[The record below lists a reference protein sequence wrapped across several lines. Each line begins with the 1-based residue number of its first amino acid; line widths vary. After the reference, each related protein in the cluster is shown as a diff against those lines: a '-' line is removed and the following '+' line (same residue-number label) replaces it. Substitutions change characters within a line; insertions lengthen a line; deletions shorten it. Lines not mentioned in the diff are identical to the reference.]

1 MIKKNRI
8 LVTGVNGYVGSHIFN
23 YFAKKSDY
31 VVEGIDIIEKA
42 SDSRIHIVDLRK
54 ANTTKIFFRDNKFD
68 FIYHTAGII
77 EGQNISEYINGNVT
91 TTLNLLDSLKEDK
104 DVRIFIFGTAS
115 QYSNKYVRLVKET
128 DKTLPVNN
136 YGLSNKS
143 ELKKLSFPH
152 WESISILKA
161 RDKNTGLLSLH
172 SNTNINSENVKLITL
187 DSYFENQNIKG
198 NVYIKID
205 VEGHEFQ
212 VLQGSQQFLTRDLN
226 IILELELNFKI
237 NDKIKNNNIE
247 NSIKFLKNFNYEPI
261 IVSNSQ
267 IKLLS
272 EDKLQD
278 VITNKISMDLYFRKK
293 IKW

>member
-136 YGLSNKS
+136 YGLS
-143 ELKKLSFPH
+143 KKLQEFAAKHYLENYFFQYIVFP
-152 WESISILKA
+152 
-161 RDKNTGLLSLH
+161 
-172 SNTNINSENVKLITL
+172 V
-187 DSYFENQNIKG
+187 
-198 NVYIKID
+198 
-205 VEGHEFQ
+205 
-212 VLQGSQQFLTRDLN
+212 
-226 IILELELNFKI
+226 
-237 NDKIKNNNIE
+237 
-247 NSIKFLKNFNYEPI
+247 
-261 IVSNSQ
+261 
-267 IKLLS
+267 
-272 EDKLQD
+272 
-278 VITNKISMDLYFRKK
+278 
-293 IKW
+293 